1 MTELFVSFRDVRI
14 SLTPAE
20 QRRLSGI
27 IGGAASREDIAD
39 VASASLQKLLEASA
53 ASVPLLQDVDV
64 FVLQH
69 LLNEPAVAVDRSALN
84 ELLDAWKKAESSLK
98 PAVRVAI
105 RLIDRVL
112 AAVLAVKSKEEF
124 SAWFARDVA
133 KRLTDEQ
140 GKFLAMYI
148 DELTNWTALGQADV
162 SDTPHY
168 LESCMTVRSLLTS
181 VFDLLRTSCP
191 SQVLNRIVPWIP
203 VNMINSPPFW
213 LRSMKSNAH
222 QSMHKIV
229 LLIYCCSEITIC
241 LLVTIGKTHL
251 SFYPSL

>member
-1 MTELFVSFRDVRI
+1 MADLILAYKDVGI

-39 VASASLQKLLEASA
+39 VASASLQKLLEASSA
-53 ASVPLLQDVDV
+53 AVPLLQDVDV

-84 ELLDAWKKAESSLK
+84 ELLDAWKNAESSLK

-140 GKFLAMYI
+140 GKFLAMYL

-162 SDTPHY
+162 SEQPHY
-168 LESCMTVRSLLTS
+168 LESI
-181 VFDLLRTSCP
+181 LRDIFQKRILPAKGGKKTCLRRLKFAKEAI
-191 SQVLNRIVPWIP
+191 QDVL
-203 VNMINSPPFW
+203 F
-213 LRSMKSNAH
+213 
-222 QSMHKIV
+222 
-229 LLIYCCSEITIC
+229 E
-241 LLVTIGKTHL
+241 
-251 SFYPSL
+251 